1 MDNVDQEKTAPET
14 KPAGTA
20 SGHSELSS
28 NKFALARRANKL
40 RKKKAHRRTLRR
52 SNTKG

>member
-1 MDNVDQEKTAPET
+1 MNDVAQDKTAPET
-14 KPAGTA
+14 KSAGTSVRPEA
-20 SGHSELSS
+20 SD

-40 RKKKAHRRTLRR
+40 RKKKAHLRTLRR